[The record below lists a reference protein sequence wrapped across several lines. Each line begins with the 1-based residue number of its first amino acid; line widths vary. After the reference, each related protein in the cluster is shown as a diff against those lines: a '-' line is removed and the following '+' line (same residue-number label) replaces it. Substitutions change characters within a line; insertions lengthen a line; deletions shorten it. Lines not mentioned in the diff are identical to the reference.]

1 MDWDTYNEV
10 ILKNHEEEI
19 IILDD
24 PDYETLAEEA
34 DCITT
39 DAINDFLQLEAAET
53 ERILLLEAKK

>member
-10 ILKNHEEEI
+10 ILKNHEDEI
-19 IILDD
+19 SLDD

-34 DCITT
+34 DCITA
-39 DAINDFLQLEAAET
+39 DAINDFLQLEAEET